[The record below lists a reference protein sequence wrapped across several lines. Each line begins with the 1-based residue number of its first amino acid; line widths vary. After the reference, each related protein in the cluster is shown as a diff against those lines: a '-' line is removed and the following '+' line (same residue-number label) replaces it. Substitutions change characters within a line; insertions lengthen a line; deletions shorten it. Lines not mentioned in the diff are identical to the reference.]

1 MKRTHVALALTPLVL
16 LAGCG
21 GSPTTPG
28 GSPAPTV
35 TVTVTASPPVSR
47 PPSPSVPTSTA
58 TPGGTS
64 LNPPTNTKEIKVERP
79 GGVRVVVTGARFAR
93 HRGFD
98 RVVIDL
104 RGGVPGYTV
113 RRVSG
118 LSYDG
123 SGEPVAVKGGAYLRV
138 VMSDAQAH
146 TDSGSPTWPGGPVY
160 RAGLGNVR
168 YVVRT
173 GDFEGVV
180 SVGLVLDRRAAFRV
194 TEQAKPYRLVVDV
207 AH

>member
-1 MKRTHVALALTPLVL
+1 MRRVHVALALTPLVL

-21 GSPTTPG
+21 GSPATPG
-28 GSPAPTV
+28 RSPAPTV
-35 TVTVTASPPVSR
+35 TVTVTASPPASR
-47 PPSPSVPTSTA
+47 PPSPPSAEPS
-58 TPGGTS
+58 PGETGLT
-64 LNPPTNTKEIKVERP
+64 PPTNTEEIKVERP
-79 GGVRVVVTGARFAR
+79 GGVRAIVTGARFAR

-118 LSYDG
+118 LFYDG
-123 SGEPVAVKGGAYLRV
+123 SGEPVPVKGGAYLQV
-138 VMSDAQAH
+138 TMSTAQAH
-146 TDSGSPTWPGGPVY
+146 TESGSPTWPGGPVY

-168 YVVRT
+168 NVVRT

-180 SVGLVLDRRAAFRV
+180 GVGLVLDRRAAFRV